1 MIIRYIINLM
11 EKSLY
16 GVQFMQLVK
25 VLRIDQVYMN
35 LIYIDNKSIKD
46 LLEAKLDFEG
56 VFVDFF
62 SFDISGG
69 VRFIKL
75 LKILG
80 KYKIFY
86 LL

>member
-25 VLRIDQVYMN
+25 VLMIDQVYMY

-75 LKILG
+75 LKIL
-80 KYKIFY
+80 
-86 LL
+86 